1 MGNLFLGVKPLMVFL
16 WTVIIPDKILTLQ
29 QLQDV
34 QQNEFFLAVCWS
46 LTALLISFIVSNL
59 IAFQGGDDKSY
70 VKRRVWHIIIGVLSV
85 IDFYYFYYL
94 YVIPRIANPGF
105 RSMLYKTN
113 LQCLG
118 VTAGI
123 YIVVGLIIMLCFR
136 RSKFGSILGKV
147 KD

>member
-1 MGNLFLGVKPLMVFL
+1 MSSLILGIKPLVVFL

-34 QQNEFFLAVCWS
+34 QQNEFFLAFCWS
-46 LTALLISFIVSNL
+46 LTALLISLIVSNL

-70 VKRRVWHIIIGVLSV
+70 IKRRVWHIIIGALSV
-85 IDFYYFYYL
+85 IYFYYFYYL
-94 YVIPRIANPGF
+94 EVIPRIANPGF
-105 RSMLYKTN
+105 QSMLHKTN

-118 VTAGI
+118 VTSSV

>member
-105 RSMLYKTN
+105 QSMLHKTN